1 MIRGWGIGVVIIVN
15 NLGSAL
21 QDIQF
26 GGQQPHVL
34 VVDDEDFNR
43 RLIHRILSQ
52 FCKITEADSG
62 LTALDCLQEQDF
74 DLVVLDIMMPGMHG
88 IDVLAEIRKHS
99 SSHELPVILV
109 SALTENDDV
118 VRGLK
123 TGANDYIP
131 KPIDA
136 EIVQARVITQLQLKA
151 AFDIQKRAYI
161 ELKKA
166 DVLKFKLLSI
176 ASHDLKSPLSNIFMA
191 ETLLRQLTDSNDETI
206 VSVLDTV
213 KMTVKSMNNII
224 VEFLDM
230 AALQSG
236 KIDILI
242 EEVDLK
248 SVMDSVVQQYAI
260 QATEKGSQI
269 EVLETSGVALAD
281 KKRLEQ
287 VLSNLVSNAL
297 KYSPPNSQIT
307 LNTVTDE
314 GSIFIE
320 VIDEGPGIPAD
331 EIDLL
336 FTEFGKLSP
345 RPTAQ
350 ESSTG
355 LGLWIVKQMVEAM
368 DGQVGVNC
376 PDVGGSIFW
385 VRLPVA

>member
-1 MIRGWGIGVVIIVN
+1 MN
-15 NLGSAL
+15 NLMSTLHEL
-21 QDIQF
+21 QT
-26 GGQQPHVL
+26 GEELPHVL
-34 VVDDEDFNR
+34 VVDDEEFNR

-52 FCKITEADSG
+52 FCKITETDSG
-62 LTALDCLQEQDF
+62 LTALECVQEHQF
-74 DLVVLDIMMPGMHG
+74 DLIVLDIMMPGMHG
-88 IDVLAEIRKHS
+88 IDVLSEIRKHTS
-99 SSHELPVILV
+99 STELPVILV
-109 SALTENDDV
+109 SALTENDDI

-191 ETLLRQLTDSNDETI
+191 ETLLRQLTDSEDATI

-213 KMTVKSMNNII
+213 KMTVKAMNNII

-236 KIDILI
+236 KIDIHI
-242 EEVDLK
+242 EDVNLK
-248 SVMDSVVQQYAI
+248 NVVGNVVKQFAI
-260 QATEKGSQI
+260 QAEEKGSQI
-269 EVLETSGVALAD
+269 EIVEMSGIVLAD
-281 KKRLEQ
+281 QKRLVQ
-287 VLSNLVSNAL
+287 ILSNLISNAL
-297 KYSPPNSQIT
+297 KYSPPNSQIR
-307 LNTVTDE
+307 LNAVGDE
-314 GSIFIE
+314 GSIIIE
-320 VIDEGPGIPAD
+320 VIDQGPGIPAD
-331 EIDLL
+331 EKDLL

-345 RPTAQ
+345 RPTGQ

-368 DGQVGVNC
+368 DGQVGVDC
-376 PDVGGSIFW
+376 PDDGGSIFW
-385 VRLPVA
+385 VRLPAA